1 MMWLAGAM
9 DPETQ
14 VSAYITRKHVY
25 EITLIKSNDP
35 YWQEFDIKDI
45 CEKVVDYAA
54 NAGVRVVDKIDPVEY
69 AKFLKDRAQII
80 QKELAD
86 IQAAKEAKLL
96 RG

>member
-1 MMWLAGAM
+1 MPILA
-9 DPETQ
+9 PKTTQ
-14 VSAYITRKHVY
+14 MLHKNKAWSKD
-25 EITLIKSNDP
+25 E

-45 CEKVVDYAA
+45 CEKVIDYAA

-69 AKFLKDRAQII
+69 GKFLKDREEII
-80 QKELAD
+80 KKELAE